1 MTTRRRFTKEEDRLI
16 LSTVAKNP
24 HNLSECFREVATKI
38 NRSPKCIANRW
49 YHYLSKKDSNDKT
62 NTIFVTVG
70 KKSVNY
76 NRKTAMENTQQPEKQ
91 RSGIWKT
98 IFKLFFS
105 KTK

>member
-1 MTTRRRFTKEEDRLI
+1 MTIKRRFTKEEDNLI
-16 LSTVAKNP
+16 LSTVAENP
-24 HNLSECFREVATKI
+24 HNLSKCFREIAIKI
-38 NRSPKCIANRW
+38 NRDPKSIENRW

-62 NTIFVTVG
+62 NTVFITVG

>member
-1 MTTRRRFTKEEDRLI
+1 MTTKRRFTKEEDRLI
-16 LSTVAKNP
+16 LSTVAGNP
-24 HNLSECFREVATKI
+24 HNLSKCFREIAIKI
-38 NRSPKCIANRW
+38 NRDSKSIENRW
-49 YHYLSKKDSNDKT
+49 YRYLSKKDSNDKT

-70 KKSVNY
+70 KRSVNY
-76 NRKTAMENTQQPEKQ
+76 NRKIAMENTQQPKEQ

>member
-1 MTTRRRFTKEEDRLI
+1 MTTRKRFTKEEDSLI

-24 HNLSECFREVATKI
+24 HNLSECFREVAIKT
-38 NRSPKCIANRW
+38 NRNSKCISNRW

-62 NTIFVTVG
+62 NTVFITVG

-76 NRKTAMENTQQPEKQ
+76 NRKTAMKNTQQPEKQ

>member
-1 MTTRRRFTKEEDRLI
+1 MTTKRRFTKEEDSLI
-16 LSTVAKNP
+16 LSTVAENP
-24 HNLSECFREVATKI
+24 HNLSKCFREIAIKI
-38 NRSPKCIANRW
+38 NRNPKSIGNRW

-62 NTIFVTVG
+62 NTVFITVG

>member
-1 MTTRRRFTKEEDRLI
+1 MTTKRRFTKEEDSLI
-16 LSTVAKNP
+16 LSTVAENP
-24 HNLSECFREVATKI
+24 HNLSKCFREIAIKI
-38 NRSPKCIANRW
+38 NRDPKSIENRW

>member
-1 MTTRRRFTKEEDRLI
+1 MTTKRRFTKEEDSLI

-24 HNLSECFREVATKI
+24 HNLSECFREVAIKI
-38 NRSPKCIANRW
+38 NRGPKSIASRW

>member
-1 MTTRRRFTKEEDRLI
+1 MTIKRRFTKEEDSLI
-16 LSTVAKNP
+16 LSTVAENP
-24 HNLSECFREVATKI
+24 HNLSKCFREIAIKI
-38 NRSPKCIANRW
+38 NRGPKSIANRW
-49 YHYLSKKDSNDKT
+49 YHYLSRKDSNDKT
-62 NTIFVTVG
+62 NTVFITVG

-98 IFKLFFS
+98 ISKLFFS